1 MGLNRTWTREE
12 ELYLAENWG
21 RMTIPGLAKSLRRST
36 TAIKI
41 RASRLK
47 LGPVLDSGDYIT
59 LSQLIV
65 AVTGTRAGYSYKMK
79 SWVENRGL
87 PVHTKRVEKNTF
99 RVVFLDDW
107 WKWAYE
113 NRSFIDFSKM
123 EPLALGEEP
132 PWVKEQR
139 AKDFTAFRIQRKD
152 PWTAYDDSRLIALLK
167 KHQYGYAEMSQMLN
181 RSTGAIQRRCQDLGL
196 RERPVRA
203 SNRPERPWDDEA
215 YQILADGIRAGDS
228 YAVIGQRIGKS
239 EKAVRG
245 KVYTAYLT
253 EDADK
258 VRAMMGTGPWGGGA
272 PTPTVKQAIYRTGR
286 SAAVKRDLATIAG
299 ILQRRAVAMGWDP
312 FWQRKM
318 CQHWDDFK
326 GCAAGCENCDTCTEF
341 KRIEPQFCS
350 RCGRDFFERAQ
361 NRFCPECRTA
371 RKKQAQRRWAR
382 MTAGR

>member
-36 TAIKI
+36 AAIKV

-59 LSQLIV
+59 LRQLIV

-258 VRAMMGTGPWGGGA
+258 VRAMMGTGPWGGWSSNPDGEA
-272 PTPTVKQAIYRTGR
+272 GHISYRPVSGGKKGPGHHRRDTAAEGRCNGLGSVLAAEDVPALGRLQGLRGRLRELRHLHGVQAHR
-286 SAAVKRDLATIAG
+286 AAVL
-299 ILQRRAVAMGWDP
+299 LP
-312 FWQRKM
+312 L
-318 CQHWDDFK
+318 
-326 GCAAGCENCDTCTEF
+326 
-341 KRIEPQFCS
+341 
-350 RCGRDFFERAQ
+350 
-361 NRFCPECRTA
+361 
-371 RKKQAQRRWAR
+371 WAR
-382 MTAGR
+382 LL